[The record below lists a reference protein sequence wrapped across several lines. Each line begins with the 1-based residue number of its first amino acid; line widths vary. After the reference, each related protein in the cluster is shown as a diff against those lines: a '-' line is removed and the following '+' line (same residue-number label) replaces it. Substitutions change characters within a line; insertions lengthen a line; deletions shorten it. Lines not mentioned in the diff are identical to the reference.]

1 MSSTVL
7 SRTSEPY
14 SFFFIF
20 TTSPRW
26 DGRPARLLPLLNLH
40 PTNLYPPVYA
50 LPEPAPLTI
59 TFAQRTDLAAAPYA
73 TPDIPGIGGTL
84 KVRAEDFLVDEQ
96 PLYQPSGEGEHAWLL
111 VEKRDLSSSYM
122 VSVIARHFGVPEHA
136 IGVAGMK
143 DKQAITRQVVSVH
156 IPGKHVEQFPMLT
169 HDRIGILWAD
179 MHTNKLRLGH
189 LRGNRFS
196 IRVRGVDPLRVR
208 DAHKLLATLAR
219 RGAPNYFGQ
228 QRFGARRNNHLV
240 GRAFIQADFEGA
252 LDLLLGIDKEFP
264 ALNHEA
270 AQLYDAGDYPGAFIA
285 ISPYAA
291 IERIALKR
299 LASGDKPKRV
309 ITSLPQ
315 QQRRFWISAFQS
327 AIFNAVLAR
336 RVADGS
342 YDQLLPGDIAIKHDN
357 GSVFAVDDPSQP
369 PPDPDTPPLAD
380 RLARFEISPSGPLW
394 GPRMKRAASGI
405 DALELEELERADAS
419 PALLETFNTASR
431 LDIPGTRRPLRIPVI
446 DPEVEGGVDEHGSYI
461 RCAFELPAGSFATV
475 VMREI
480 MKAPDDEPQQ
490 LLAAQESA
498 EDLDDA

>member
-1 MSSTVL
+1 M
-7 SRTSEPY
+7 
-14 SFFFIF
+14 
-20 TTSPRW
+20 
-26 DGRPARLLPLLNLH
+26 
-40 PTNLYPPVYA
+40 
-50 LPEPAPLTI
+50 TI

-84 KVRAEDFLVDEQ
+84 KLRAEDFLVDEQ

-122 VSVIARHFGVPEHA
+122 VSVIAKHFGVSEHA
-136 IGVAGMK
+136 VGIAGMK

-169 HDRIGILWAD
+169 HERIGILWAD

-208 DAHKLLATLAR
+208 DAHKLLGILAR

-228 QRFGARRNNHLV
+228 QRFGARRNNHLI
-240 GRAFIQADFEGA
+240 GRALIHADFEAA
-252 LDLLLGIDKEFP
+252 LDLLLGIDREFP

-270 AQLYDAGDYPGAFIA
+270 ARHYDTGDYPAAFNA
-285 ISPYAA
+285 ISPHAV
-291 IERIALKR
+291 IEKRALKR
-299 LASGDKPKRV
+299 LMSGDKPKHV
-309 ITSLPQ
+309 VSSLPQ

-336 RVADGS
+336 RVTDGS
-342 YDQLLPGDIAIKHDN
+342 YDQLRAGDIAIRHDN
-357 GSVFAVDDPSQP
+357 GSVFAVDDPDAPQP
-369 PPDPDTPPLAD
+369 SGTPPLAE

-394 GPRMKRAASGI
+394 GPRMKRAEGDI
-405 DALELEELERADAS
+405 DRLELEELERAGAS
-419 PALLETFNTASR
+419 PALLETFNTAAR

-480 MKAPDDEPQQ
+480 MKAPDEEPQQ
-490 LLAAQESA
+490 LIAAQDADES
-498 EDLDDA
+498 LDDD